1 MCKYT
6 TLEANSDRFRRT
18 MISSSDTHANGIP
31 NDIEIKNEE
40 PVVAAPQKDF
50 SRDYSILHR
59 QTLMLKRLTQKTV
72 HPLEIGQQKK
82 YLLSAPAPPTE
93 VTTESIRRDSILQL
107 LDGGQKT
114 QKKET
119 HDVNFDADRL
129 SLYADI
135 IMSLPSEPSK
145 KEKEPRLRLVT
156 RLSTMMRRG
165 RSN

>member
-1 MCKYT
+1 
-6 TLEANSDRFRRT
+6 

-72 HPLEIGQQKK
+72 HPLEIGEQKTV
-82 YLLSAPAPPTE
+82 SAPAPPTE
-93 VTTESIRRDSILQL
+93 ATTESIRRDSVLQL
-107 LDGGQKT
+107 LDAGQTT
-114 QKKET
+114 QKKKT

-129 SLYADI
+129 SLYADL
-135 IMSLPSEPSK
+135 IMNLPSEPSK

-156 RLSTMMRRG
+156 RLSTMMRGG
-165 RSN
+165 RSYYGRLIICHRNK